1 MGLRRAGFTQ
11 LVRHWQQ
18 RLGLGDWTITIQCV
32 TLPHRADCDAK
43 PEYKEA
49 LIRFDLKKI
58 APEDVEAYVVHELLH
73 CHVWRL
79 ASVGEYLAKTPTEKR
94 AVEEAEES
102 LTTDLERLILG
113 LMRQP

>member
-1 MGLRRAGFTQ
+1 MSRAGF
-11 LVRHWQQ
+11 LARVRHWQQ
-18 RLGLGDWTITIQCV
+18 RLGLSAWTITVQTV

-49 LIRFDLKKI
+49 LLRFDLKKI
-58 APEDVEAYVVHELLH
+58 PQEEVEAYIVHELMH

-79 ASVGEYLAKTPTEKR
+79 AKVGEYLAKTPTEKM

-102 LTTDLERLILG
+102 LTTELERIILSLVREG
-113 LMRQP
+113 MG

>member
-11 LVRHWQQ
+11 LVHQWQH
-18 RLGLGDWTITIQCV
+18 RLGLGEWHIVVQCV

-49 LIRFDLKKI
+49 LLRFDLKKI
-58 APEDVEAYVVHELLH
+58 PAADLEAYVVHELLH